1 MLSSSGLLANAL
13 VVFASGILPAQTPAP
28 AAPASQQPAAIV
40 RSLHVTGNREFSTDK
55 VTRATG
61 VSVGDALTDS
71 PDRVAERVAG
81 RYRDGGYT
89 FAHVTA
95 SFDAASGDLGLVI
108 DEGVIDRVEFEG
120 VGERIARTF
129 RDEFALRTGDV
140 FNSTRARQA
149 LDALLRQTR
158 GAIRPGRVGG
168 IGGGATFADSRDLRQ
183 RRRTFDLV
191 ERDGQRVLVVGLRE
205 PAGRVKVVP
214 DMGDREDWFTPVDGF
229 VPSLG
234 FGAAVFDHENFNHTY
249 IAGHVSVKAASGKFG
264 YAFGGERPVFAD
276 QKLFLGA
283 EFHDLTASDDQ
294 WQISSSEASLA
305 AVGPRRNFRDYYR
318 REGLQ
323 LTSAL
328 RVHRQA
334 ELLFAWR
341 GERQTSLATQSDFSF
356 WNSDESFRPNLV
368 AREGQLNAVIVG
380 ASIDGRGFDGESLEA
395 TYRRHQFD
403 TLFGERLNDPEKH
416 EDGAPIWRID
426 WTSELSSPGGL
437 GSDFDFKRHIVN
449 GRARVLVGQHQ
460 NVGVRAIG
468 GWSEGTLPPQRLFAI
483 GGIGSVHGYDFK
495 SATGDTLALMNL
507 EYEIGWRGG
516 PSLVAFLDA
525 GHVTSRLPPGVLPQG
540 ADLPWMK
547 GIGWGIGLGG
557 MRIDFGYKLDTLP
570 SSPQVLV
577 RFGRTF

>member
-1 MLSSSGLLANAL
+1 MLSSSAVAL
-13 VVFASGILPAQTPAP
+13 HAVGVFAFGIIQAQTPA
-28 AAPASQQPAAIV
+28 AAPDPQQPTAIV
-40 RSLHVTGNREFSTDK
+40 HSIHVTGNRELSNEK
-55 VTRATG
+55 VIRASG
-61 VSVGDALTDS
+61 VTIGQPVTE
-71 PDRVAERVAG
+71 PMDRVTGRVADV
-81 RYRDGGYT
+81 YREAGYT
-89 FAHVTA
+89 FAGVTA
-95 SFDAASGDLGLVI
+95 SLDASGDLTVKV

-120 VGERIARTF
+120 VGERIARVF

-158 GAIRPGRVGG
+158 GAIRPGRASVASPGT
-168 IGGGATFADSRDLRQ
+168 TFTDSRDLRQ

-214 DMGDREDWFTPVDGF
+214 DLGDREDWFTPVDGF

-234 FGAAVFDHENFNHTY
+234 FGAAIFDHEEFNHTF
-249 IAGHVSVKAASGKFG
+249 IAGHISVKAASGSFG
-264 YAFGGERPVFAD
+264 YAFGGERPVFTD
-276 QKLFLGA
+276 RKLFLGA

-294 WQISSSEASLA
+294 WQISSVEASLA
-305 AVGPRRNFRDYYR
+305 AVGPRRNYRDYYR
-318 REGLQ
+318 REGVQ

-334 ELLFAWR
+334 ELLLAWR
-341 GERQTSLATQSDFSF
+341 GERQTSLATSSDFSI

-368 AREGQLNAVIVG
+368 AREGQLNAVILG

-403 TLFGERLNDPEKH
+403 TLFGERLNDPEGH

-437 GSDFDFKRHIVN
+437 GSDFDFKRHIIN
-449 GRARVLVGQHQ
+449 GRARMLVGQYQ

-468 GWSEGTLPPQRLFAI
+468 GWSEGTLPPQRLFSI

-495 SATGDTLALMNL
+495 AATGDTLALMNL
-507 EYEIGWRGG
+507 EYEIGWKRG

-525 GHVTSRLPPGVLPQG
+525 GRVTSRLTPGVLPPG
-540 ADLPWMK
+540 ADVPWMK

-557 MRIDFGYKLDTLP
+557 MRIDFGYKLDSIP